1 MVIVRMQQNSVP
13 IVFRNVKGIA
23 ITAPK
28 WRMEQL
34 IYSGAKTNRAEEL
47 LLQELVLQEG
57 QFQEELRKDSVIIFI
72 AM

>member
-28 WRMEQL
+28 WRMGQL
-34 IYSGAKTNRAEEL
+34 YSGAKTNRAEEL

-57 QFQEELRKDSVIIFI
+57 RFQEELSKDSVIIFI